1 MSPSLEREL
10 GLDPHPEA
18 GRTLGEFLFPAPAR
32 RTVPSILGWWE
43 RRRLP
48 YNIIVGVSGVLSI
61 GLAVFL
67 RWLPPGGGF
76 FGLPPWQPVVV
87 FAVLANVFYTLGP
100 TLEIL
105 VDKLWGRKVLPIG
118 PALYRMGLTFSVGLT
133 FLPAMMMFVFWALR
147 ILGVV

>member
-1 MSPSLEREL
+1 MSNSLEREL
-10 GLDPHPEA
+10 GLDRDPEP
-18 GRTLGEFLFPAPAR
+18 GRTLGDFLFPTPAR
-32 RTVPSILGWWE
+32 RNVGAILGWWE

-48 YNIIVGVSGVLSI
+48 YNIIVGVSGVVSI
-61 GLAVFL
+61 GVGTFL
-67 RWLPPGGGF
+67 TWLPPGGEF
-76 FGLPPWQPVVV
+76 LGLPPWQPVVV
-87 FAVLANVFYTLGP
+87 FAVLANFFYTLGP